1 MFVEQFAQPPV
12 ERMPAAGGQLR
23 GGNPKILLPLAS
35 FASPHCHETSLCHLV
50 SIAKYFVDFHHGLI
64 VRDYTIKRASTRVFP
79 FLARQY

>member
-50 SIAKYFVDFHHGLI
+50 SIAKYFVDFHHGLLG
-64 VRDYTIKRASTRVFP
+64 P
-79 FLARQY
+79 E